1 MPTDYT
7 TLDAAIMAAI
17 AASKSPI
24 GFAGIMGATA
34 VYDEA
39 KRLEAENGRKHAYRF
54 VDSRLQAMRKA
65 GRIRFSGAGW
75 TATTTY

>member
-17 AASKSPI
+17 TAGQGQV
-24 GFAGIMGATA
+24 GFASIVGTRA
-34 VYDEA
+34 VRDEA
-39 KRLEAENGRKHAYRF
+39 RRLEDAHGHKPAFRF
-54 VDSRLQAMRKA
+54 VDGRLQALRKA

-75 TATTTY
+75 VATTTN